1 MKTKAFTFLEIML
14 VIVLLSAGL
23 GFALLYTQS
32 SQVRTDVNTQAA
44 NLVSY
49 LRQAQSNAASGK
61 NSTNHGVHF
70 GTGSYVIFEGSSY
83 VSSASGNFTV
93 ELPETMVIQNIS
105 LNGGGSDV
113 IFTRPLGET
122 STYGSLEIHSEQIN
136 KTRTINIQSIGTIDY
151 E

>member
-1 MKTKAFTFLEIML
+1 ML
-14 VIVLLSAGL
+14 VVTLFVMGL

-44 NLVSY
+44 NLISY
-49 LRQAQSNAASGK
+49 LRQAQSNAAAGK
-61 NSTNHGVHF
+61 NDTSHGIHF

-83 VSSASGNFTV
+83 VLAGSGNFTV
-93 ELPETMVIQNIS
+93 ELPQSMVLQNLL

-113 IFTRPLGET
+113 IFNPPLGET
-122 STYGSLEIHSEQIN
+122 SNYGSLEIHSEQIG
-136 KTRTINIQSIGTIDY
+136 KTLTINIGSIGTIDY